1 MRSLFQRH
9 AVLLDVALSLVL
21 ILASLG
27 YSFLVFDYNAPPFE
41 DAAMLMRYASHL
53 ARGHGIVWNI
63 GEAPVDGATD
73 FLFMVSVAALAKL
86 GIGVGRSVRL
96 LTLVSHLL
104 TILLVYWV
112 NRRLWGAGRF
122 PAAWSALY
130 LAAGPGFAY
139 VIAYFGTPFFA
150 LAIALTWTLGLL
162 LTMRRS
168 APFWLELTFAFTA
181 LLSGLIRPDGVILV
195 TLILLAIIFLRG
207 WKDSAR
213 LSFIFLM
220 VFLLF
225 GGAYFLW
232 RWQYFGHPLPNPFYK
247 KGGGVLHWDAMF
259 FSLRN
264 TLRFIAPFLPA
275 FVLGFRSPQHT
286 RRALAFLLPVVGFS
300 LAFVLISDEMN
311 YRARFQ
317 YVLLPLA
324 LLSWYPL
331 VQELEFGWRRPLSFR
346 ERVSA
351 TLAGLLIAAA
361 GLSYSAVQ
369 NCFLTYHRNCF
380 GSYADGR
387 AEIGKMLAAFR
398 DKGYVLATSEAGL
411 IPYYSGWTA
420 IDTWGLNDP
429 WIAKQGEITEA
440 YLDRYRPHV
449 IMFHAYFSP
458 LVPPKPEEKE
468 RLGSWDRMTILL
480 KEYAETRGY
489 ILAAV
494 YGENPFDTH
503 YYYVRPDFE
512 DSVLIVRQI
521 RNLRYVWPVSG
532 TRAFNYA
539 RVAEK

>member
-1 MRSLFQRH
+1 MRSFLRRH
-9 AVLLDVALSLVL
+9 AVFLDMMLSLAL
-21 ILASLG
+21 IVVSLG
-27 YSFLVFDYNAPPFE
+27 YSFLLFDYNAAPFE

-53 ARGHGIVWNI
+53 ARGYGIVWNI

-104 TILLVYWV
+104 TILLIYWV
-112 NRRLWGAGRF
+112 NRRLWGAKRL

-150 LAIALTWTLGLL
+150 LSIALTWTLGLL
-162 LTMRRS
+162 LALRRS
-168 APFWLELTFAFTA
+168 APLWLEVAFAFSA
-181 LLSGLIRPDGVILV
+181 LLSGLVRPEGVILA
-195 TLILLAIIFLRG
+195 TLILLAVLLLRG
-207 WKDSAR
+207 WKDSER

-220 VFLLF
+220 VFLLL
-225 GGAYFLW
+225 GGAYFLL

-247 KGGGVLHWDAMF
+247 KGGGVLHWNAMF
-259 FSLRN
+259 SSLRN

-275 FVLGFRSPQHT
+275 FVLGFRSPQDT
-286 RRALAFLLPVVGFS
+286 LRALAFLLPVVGFS

-317 YVLLPLA
+317 YALVPVVLM
-324 LLSWYPL
+324 SWYPL
-331 VQELEFGWRRPLSFR
+331 VRGLEFGWRRPLSFR
-346 ERVSA
+346 EKLTA
-351 TLAGLLIAAA
+351 ALAGLLIAAG
-361 GLSYSAVQ
+361 GLAYSAAQ
-369 NCFLTYHRNCF
+369 SCFLTYHRNCF
-380 GSYADGR
+380 GVYADGR

-398 DKGYVLATSEAGL
+398 DRGYVLATTEAGL
-411 IPYYSGWTA
+411 VPYYSDWTT

-429 WIAKQGEITEA
+429 WIAQQGEITEA
-440 YLDRYRPHV
+440 YLERYRPHV

-458 LVPPKPEEKE
+458 LVPPKPEKKE
-468 RLGSWDRMTILL
+468 RPGSWGRMTILL
-480 KEYAETRGY
+480 KEYAESHGY

-512 DSVLIVRQI
+512 DSALIVRQI
-521 RNLRYVWPVSG
+521 RHIQYVWPVSG
-532 TRAFNYA
+532 IRAFNYA
-539 RVAEK
+539 RVTDE